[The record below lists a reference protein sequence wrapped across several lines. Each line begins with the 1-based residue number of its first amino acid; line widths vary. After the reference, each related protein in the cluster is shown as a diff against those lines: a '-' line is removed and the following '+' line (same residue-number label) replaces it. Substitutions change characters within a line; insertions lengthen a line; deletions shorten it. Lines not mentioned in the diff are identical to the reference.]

1 MTVWL
6 ARTTPAGK
14 GPQVPASGAGGFLP
28 AAHDYIVAEN
38 PSMDRDQRERL
49 QRDALHG
56 WEIVDSAARLC
67 AMNLYLHGIGGN
79 ERNGK

>member
-1 MTVWL
+1 MRPDPDDTVCD
-6 ARTTPAGK
+6 PAY
-14 GPQVPASGAGGFLP
+14 GPGGFLL
-28 AAHDYIVAEN
+28 ATHDYIVAEN

-67 AMNLYLHGIGGN
+67 A
-79 ERNGK
+79 